1 MSLRRVP
8 ALLPIALAADA
19 AMAIVHHGAAM
30 GPTAWA
36 TGAGLAALATR
47 IVALCALA
55 TAADALAA
63 ALVGRAARTARTART
78 IVGIAA
84 AIEIT
89 YALFALWLA
98 PRGMI
103 DLGGPV
109 WRALLL
115 GREIGLPLGLAVLA
129 TTGVLRRPLVGGAA
143 FALLGFLIALAA
155 VPRAIGPMIPALPLH
170 QGLLFLAVVQAV
182 AGALV
187 VAAVAAAPHAE
198 LPAERNDVRAG
209 LERAGAALFARVLIA
224 AAALPSAALAIAAGA
239 ARPVFLVVALPAA
252 SAVATAVL
260 AIGVARASVWAEAG
274 APRFRFAIAATV
286 LGAAAVL
293 ELVMLVLLY
302 NRMAEGLDATAVLAA
317 FEDLTRAVPALEVI
331 GILVLASALAAAARV
346 AGAGAI
352 ARQVP
357 ALALVLIACLGTSA
371 SLAQALP
378 STERGTWVLL
388 SIAAAI
394 TTAIATFGLARLVDA
409 VAGALQGGDGRGAE
423 VPSAVVRGARP

>member
-19 AMAIVHHGAAM
+19 AMAIVHHGAALE
-30 GPTAWA
+30 PTAWA

-63 ALVGRAARTARTART
+63 ALAGRAARTARTART

-155 VPRAIGPMIPALPLH
+155 VPRAIGPMMPALPLH

-198 LPAERNDVRAG
+198 RSERNDVRAG

-352 ARQVP
+352 ARQAP

-371 SLAQALP
+371 SLAHALP
-378 STERGTWVLL
+378 GTERGTWVLL

>member
-19 AMAIVHHGAAM
+19 AMAVVHHGAALE
-30 GPTAWA
+30 PTAWA
-36 TGAGLAALATR
+36 NGAGLASLATR

-55 TAADALAA
+55 TAADGLAA
-63 ALVGRAARTARTART
+63 ALVGRAARAARTART
-78 IVGIAA
+78 LIGVAA

-109 WRALLL
+109 WRTLLL

-129 TTGVLRRPLVGGAA
+129 TTGVLRRPMIGGAA

-155 VPRAIGPMIPALPLH
+155 VPRAIGPMMPALPLH
-170 QGLLFLAVVQAV
+170 QGLLFLAVVQAI
-182 AGALV
+182 ASALV
-187 VAAVAAAPHAE
+187 VAAVAAAPHTEAA
-198 LPAERNDVRAG
+198 PQRHDVHAG

-274 APRFRFAIAATV
+274 APRLRFAIAAMV

-293 ELVMLVLLY
+293 ELIMLVLLY
-302 NRMAEGLDATAVLAA
+302 NRLAEGSDTAAVLVA
-317 FEDLTRAVPALEVI
+317 FEDLAWAVPVLEV
-331 GILVLASALAAAARV
+331 GGLLVLASSLAATARV
-346 AGAGAI
+346 AGAEAI

-357 ALALVLIACLGTSA
+357 ALALVLVACLGTSA
-371 SLAQALP
+371 WLAQALP
-378 STERGTWVLL
+378 GTARDTWVLL
-388 SIAAAI
+388 SIGAAV
-394 TTAIATFGLARLVDA
+394 TTAIATFGLARLIDA
-409 VAGALQGGDGRGAE
+409 VVGALHGRDDRDAE
-423 VPSAVVRGARP
+423 VPSAVVRSARP